1 MERLI
6 VLGTGAASAVR
17 RYNTCSVLE
26 GPEGRLLI
34 DGGGGNGILP
44 RLEDAGVKLEEL
56 RSVFVT
62 HEHIDHLLGVLWVI
76 RISATRWLAGRRAEP
91 LTVYCH
97 ANLARK
103 IAEICRLTL
112 SAKQQAA
119 IGEGVLLKPVA
130 AGETYSIEG
139 HRVTFFDI
147 ESKKAE
153 QYGFRMEAP
162 DGQVIVFCGD
172 EPFRGKDVSILR
184 RADWLLHEAF
194 CVERDAAVFNPHAI
208 GHSTAAEAAAFAAE
222 AGAHNLVL
230 WHTEEKT
237 GDARRAL
244 YKEEASSFFAGCV
257 HVPEDMEVIALKQ
270 A

>member
-34 DGGGGNGILP
+34 DGGGGNGILS
-44 RLEDAGVKLEEL
+44 RLEDAGVPLDAL

-76 RISATRWLAGRRAEP
+76 RISASRWLSGKRAEP

-97 ANLARK
+97 ARLAEK
-103 IAEICRLTL
+103 ISTICSLTL

-119 IGEGVLLKPVA
+119 LGKGVVLSPVE
-130 AGETYSIEG
+130 AGREYVIEG
-139 HRVTFFDI
+139 HRTVFFDI
-147 ESKKAE
+147 ESRKAE

-162 DGQVIVFCGD
+162 DGQIIVFCGD
-172 EPFRGKDVSILR
+172 EPFRGRDDTLLR
-184 RADWLLHEAF
+184 GADWLLHEAF
-194 CVERDAAVFNPHAI
+194 CTESDAGLFDPHAI
-208 GHSTAAEAAAFAAE
+208 GHSTVDEAAAFAAS
-222 AGAHNLVL
+222 AGARSLVL

-237 GDARRAL
+237 LGRRRGL
-244 YKEEASSFFAGCV
+244 YSEAASRFFKGRV
-257 HVPEDMEVIALKQ
+257 HVPEDMDVIDLTK
-270 A
+270 